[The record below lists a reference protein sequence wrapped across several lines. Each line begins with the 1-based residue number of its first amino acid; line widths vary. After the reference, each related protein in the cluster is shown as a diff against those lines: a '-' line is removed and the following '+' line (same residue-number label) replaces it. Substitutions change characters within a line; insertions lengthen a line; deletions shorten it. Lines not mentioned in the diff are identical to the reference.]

1 MCNKPPSRSFGLSF
15 IYLIS
20 LFTAQA
26 DLSTLESVFLIN
38 LTEINDSAQIFSSS
52 QRRSSVSNDQFAENT
67 ADLANASSSEKISTT
82 FEAAHSPPIPKNDKL
97 TEQLMV
103 ALGPN
108 PTLDDLSESIATLST
123 NKSLYNLSNTG
134 FLTSLKSLVSAY
146 VKQDG
151 DTENFDSLPNLV
163 LADVLPNISNWGES
177 GSVWVKSLAQTLIEA
192 FNDTALPRDSLLS
205 VTQSFTKSIISLT
218 STTPDNPLVLEFP
231 GTNRDP
237 QEFSY
242 QQLDEVNIY
251 SSNRPADEV
260 GFKPQST
267 YLLQQFSVGI
277 TQGALSS
284 FAEPSDSLSLS
295 LKVLEGFA
303 GSNQNIE
310 DLDNGE
316 LAPSLVGSVIQG
328 IMSSPA
334 LTDQQDLLYE
344 FLEASAN
351 GFLISTTVASTS
363 SDVYL
368 ADGFYLDGAEKIS
381 KSISQYAL
389 LNYSTNPETDAKE
402 FSVSNLR
409 PDRIA
414 EAIALGSAMGS
425 QLATVLP
432 KSMEF
437 TPSWEIKTNIRRELA
452 KAVARGNANGATES
466 ASWLSTQN
474 AGDTETNVLGIEDI
488 ESVARASS
496 LGSMMGNTGLA
507 IYYPTKQLV
516 PIINFTAQGSASG
529 STSAKNLGIVDST
542 KTESIE
548 VAVARQSAVGSS
560 LGAIFEPTVLL
571 GLRPDIRS
579 RDTKTIDH
587 LEAAAFGS
595 TYGAILGIELNPNLS
610 SPPSNNAPEVIEKSV
625 VVKQATKQGSI
636 EGALAGAKLALNLE
650 DLTSENL
657 KSKAEILKAIN
668 KSNANAAATNNNS
681 AVVNFQTNPN
691 DMLLLMNKF
700 GINPRFTNSAKIYK
714 RPVILQNDEA
724 PVDEEADVAIQN
736 ASPI

>member
-1 MCNKPPSRSFGLSF
+1 MYLLCA
-15 IYLIS
+15 IYLR
-20 LFTAQA
+20 A

-38 LTEINDSAQIFSSS
+38 LSEINDTAQEFSSN
-52 QRRSSVSNDQFAENT
+52 QRRSSVSDEQFNEAT
-67 ADLANASSSEKISTT
+67 ADLSSNGSSEKIATT
-82 FEAAHSPPIPKNDKL
+82 FEAAHPPPIPTNDRL
-97 TEQLMV
+97 TSQLME
-103 ALGPN
+103 ALGQN
-108 PTLDDLSESIATLST
+108 PTLDDLSASILILSE
-123 NKSLYNLSNTG
+123 NKTAYNLSNTG
-134 FLTSLKSLVSAY
+134 FLTSLKSLIVAY
-146 VKQDG
+146 VKQGGNID
-151 DTENFDSLPNLV
+151 NFELLPNLV
-163 LADVLPNISNWGES
+163 LGSVLPNITSWGET
-177 GSVWVKSLAQTLIEA
+177 GPAWVKSLAQTLIES
-192 FNDTALPRDSLLS
+192 FNDADLPSNSVFS
-205 VTQSFTKSIISLT
+205 VTQSFTKTIISLT
-218 STTPDNPLVLEFP
+218 STTPNNPLLLEFP
-231 GTNRDP
+231 GTNRLP
-237 QEFSY
+237 QELTY
-242 QQLDEVNIY
+242 EQLDEVKIY
-251 SSNRPADEV
+251 SSDRPADEV
-260 GFKPQST
+260 GFKSQST
-267 YLLQQFSVGI
+267 DLLQQFTVGI

-284 FAEPSDSLSLS
+284 FAETPDSPSLTLQ
-295 LKVLEGFA
+295 VLEDFA
-303 GSNQNIE
+303 GSEQNIGE
-310 DLDNGE
+310 SNNGE
-316 LAPSLVGSVIQG
+316 LTPSLLGSVIQG
-328 IMSSPA
+328 IMNSPD
-334 LTDQQDLLYE
+334 LIGRQDLLYE

-363 SDVYL
+363 SDGYL
-368 ADGFYLDGAEKIS
+368 ADGFYLDGAEKIA

-389 LNYSTNPETDAKE
+389 LNSSTNPETDAKE
-402 FSVSNLR
+402 YSVSNLR

-414 EAIALGSAMGS
+414 ESIALGSAMGS

-432 KSMEF
+432 KSMGF

-452 KAVARGNANGATES
+452 KAVARGNANGTTES
-466 ASWLSTQN
+466 ASWLASQKVD
-474 AGDTETNVLGIEDI
+474 ADTETNVLSIEDV
-488 ESVARASS
+488 EDVVRGSS

-529 STSAKNLGIVDST
+529 STSAKNLGNVAST

-560 LGAIFEPTVLL
+560 LGATFEPTVLL

-579 RDTKTIDH
+579 RDTQTIDH
-587 LEAAAFGS
+587 LEAASFGS
-595 TYGAILGIELNPNLS
+595 TYGAILGIELNSNLS
-610 SPPSNNAPEVIEKSV
+610 SQPSNDAPSVIEKSV

-636 EGALAGAKLALNLE
+636 EGALAGAKLALGVE

-668 KSNANAAATNNNS
+668 ESNSNAAATNNNS

>member
-1 MCNKPPSRSFGLSF
+1 MGNKLSLRSYAIILVP
-15 IYLIS
+15 LIS
-20 LFTAQA
+20 AFSVHA

-38 LTEINDSAQIFSSS
+38 LSEINDSSQQFSAN
-52 QRRSSVSNDQFAENT
+52 QRRSSVTEEQFNDAT
-67 ADLANASSSEKISTT
+67 ADLSNLSSSEKLSTT
-82 FEAAHSPPIPKNDKL
+82 FEAAHPPPIPKNDRL
-97 TEQLMV
+97 TEQLAE
-103 ALGPN
+103 ALGLN
-108 PTLDDLSESIATLST
+108 PSLDDLSESISTLSA

-134 FLTSLKSLVSAY
+134 FLTSLKSLLSAY
-146 VKQDG
+146 LNQDG
-151 DTENFDSLPNLV
+151 DTENLDSLPNLILGNV
-163 LADVLPNISNWGES
+163 IPNIPNWGET
-177 GSVWVKSLAQTLIEA
+177 GSVWVKSLAQTLIES
-192 FNDTALPRDSLLS
+192 FNDVGLPSDAVFS
-205 VTQSFTKSIISLT
+205 VTQSFTKTIISLT
-218 STTPDNPLVLEFP
+218 SVSPDNPIVFEFP
-231 GTNRDP
+231 GTNRLP
-237 QEFSY
+237 QELSY
-242 QQLDEVNIY
+242 EQLDEVNIY

-260 GFKPQST
+260 GFKAQST
-267 YLLQQFSVGI
+267 DLLQQFTVGI

-284 FAEPSDSLSLS
+284 FAESPDSPSLTLQVIED
-295 LKVLEGFA
+295 FA
-303 GSNQNIE
+303 GSEQNIGE
-310 DLDNGE
+310 SNNGD

-328 IMSSPA
+328 IMNSPA
-334 LTDQQDLLYE
+334 LIDQQDLLYE

-363 SDVYL
+363 SDVYI
-368 ADGFYLDGAEKIS
+368 ADGFYLDGAEKVS

-389 LNYSTNPETDAKE
+389 LNSSTNPETDAKE
-402 FSVSNLR
+402 FSVANLK

-414 EAIALGSAMGS
+414 ESIALGSAMGS

-466 ASWLSTQN
+466 ASWLTSQMV
-474 AGDTETNVLGIEDI
+474 GDTETNVLGVQDVEA
-488 ESVARASS
+488 VVKGSS

-529 STSAKNLGIVDST
+529 STSAKNLGNVDSS

-548 VAVARQSAVGSS
+548 VAVARQTAVGSS
-560 LGAIFEPTVLL
+560 LGATFEPTVLL

-579 RDTKTIDH
+579 RDSQTIDH

-595 TYGAILGIELNPNLS
+595 TYGAILGIELNTNLS
-610 SPPSNNAPEVIEKSV
+610 SQPSNNAPNVIETSV

-636 EGALAGAKLALNLE
+636 EGALAGAKLALGVE

-668 KSNANAAATNNNS
+668 KSNSNAAATNNNS